1 MIPAIRE
8 ICAVAALVAHERTS
22 ALSAGRKYVDKRHR
36 SGTALSYAAPS
47 VATLP
52 PSQTT
57 SGLTGQRSWKVT
69 EVVLQGDKSPGGAI
83 GDHPFHVGSSIAD
96 LSVHAPT
103 VSAFHA
109 WAGSWT
115 ASTSLRPR

>member
-1 MIPAIRE
+1 MIAAIRE
-8 ICAVAALVAHERTS
+8 ICAVAALVAHERMT
-22 ALSAGRKYVDKRHR
+22 ALWAGRKYVDNRHK
-36 SGTALSYAAPS
+36 SGTALSYVAPS

-57 SGLTGQRSWKVT
+57 SGLMGQRSWKVT

-83 GDHPFHVGSSIAD
+83 GDQPFHVGFPITD
-96 LSVHAPT
+96 FSVHAPT

-115 ASTSLRPR
+115 ASRSLRPR